1 MRAHIL
7 QRSAALTAFGSVLSS
22 DTTYFDHVSLT
33 TPTYNIADLQA
44 LFN

>member
-7 QRSAALTAFGSVLSS
+7 QRSVALTASESVPSS
-22 DTTYFDHVSLT
+22 DTAPFDPVSLT